1 MSNMFIYKRRVEF
14 CDTDAAGIV
23 HFSALL
29 QYAEQA
35 EHALL
40 RSFGTSVLVNVV
52 DNEGLQKTLS
62 WPRVKIQAEFHGAAR
77 FEEEL
82 DIALYVSRLGTKSV
96 TYAFRMTRSSEPVCS
111 GMATSVC
118 CEIDSTGF
126 LKSVE
131 IPSRLK
137 DQLKAYTTSN
147 G

>member
-1 MSNMFIYKRRVEF
+1 MFIYKRRVEF

-40 RSFGTSVLVNVV
+40 RSFGTSVLV
-52 DNEGLQKTLS
+52 DIATDDGKHKRLS
-62 WPRVKIQAEFHGAAR
+62 WPRVKIESEFHGAAR

-82 DIALYVSRLGTKSV
+82 DVALYVSRLGTKSV
-96 TYAFRMTRSSEPVCS
+96 TYAFRMTRSGEPICS
-111 GMATSVC
+111 GLATSVC
-118 CEIDSTGF
+118 CEIDSNGSI
-126 LKSVE
+126 KSVE

-137 DQLKAYTTSN
+137 EQLKAYTVSK
-147 G
+147 